1 MKKVI
6 IVFDLIILISLAL
19 TACTGKKTDENRTE
33 NLTQHNEEISATRK
47 PKEISCDTEWNNNKP
62 GMYGLNK
69 SFISWEELEKKGYLE
84 IKDGK
89 LYTEISEEDG
99 NTLTIDNIKGTIII
113 PDSVTS
119 IGENVFS
126 DCRLINVIIPDS
138 VKRIDAGAFARTGL
152 KDLKVPEG
160 VEMIGEGAFLQILN
174 IEYQGSATFDTKD
187 KYWGAKAMNG
197 KK

>member
-1 MKKVI
+1 MRKYLLPGNQRKYPAIPNGTI
-6 IVFDLIILISLAL
+6 INLVCMVSTNPLSHGKSL
-19 TACTGKKTDENRTE
+19 K
-33 NLTQHNEEISATRK
+33 
-47 PKEISCDTEWNNNKP
+47 
-62 GMYGLNK
+62 
-69 SFISWEELEKKGYLE
+69 KKGYLE

-197 KK
+197 KKNNCFRGINNNIVVNFI